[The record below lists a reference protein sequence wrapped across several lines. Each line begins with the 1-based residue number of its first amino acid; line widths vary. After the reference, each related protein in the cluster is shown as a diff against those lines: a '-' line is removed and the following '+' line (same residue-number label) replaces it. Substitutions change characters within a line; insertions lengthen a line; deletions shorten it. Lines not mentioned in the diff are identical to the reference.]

1 MVLSYR
7 LSTHSKVQSKRL
19 RRTTL
24 KKHNNCGKKSEV
36 TSKRAKSR
44 GPVQRDTK
52 EVLAELVGKLK
63 EKLDRKK
70 VAARSAG
77 EEHPGGELGPNL
89 DRLTVGVDLGDQ
101 GSHYCILGLEGETL
115 AEGQLRTTQ
124 EDLATFF
131 QGLNAA
137 RVVVE
142 VGTHS
147 AWVQE
152 VISGCGHE
160 VLVANP
166 RLMEGSK
173 RRKRK
178 NDRIDAHKLARL
190 GRVDPE
196 SLYPIQHRS
205 REVRQDLVMLRAR
218 DALVAARTE
227 IINTTRGLVKSM
239 GARLPKCS
247 SLSFAEKVEGAIP
260 AELRDALLPL
270 VRMAAALSDCIQEY
284 VQQIEKLGREKYG
297 HTALL
302 RQVKGVGPITALA
315 YVLTLENPDRFVK
328 SRDVGPYL
336 GLVPKQE
343 DSGEIQ
349 PQLGISKTGDTMLRK
364 LLVGSAQYI
373 LGPFG
378 PDTDLRRYGLRLCE
392 RGGKNAKKRAA
403 VAVARKLAVLL
414 HCLWVSGE
422 VYEPLR
428 QGMSPTIAS
437 AVAA

>member
-1 MVLSYR
+1 M
-7 LSTHSKVQSKRL
+7 
-19 RRTTL
+19 
-24 KKHNNCGKKSEV
+24 KKHNNSRKNSEL

-52 EVLAELVGKLK
+52 EVLAELVGKLR
-63 EKLDRKK
+63 EKLDPK
-70 VAARSAG
+70 VGAASAG
-77 EEHPGGELGPNL
+77 EKNQRGELRPNL

-101 GSHYCILGLEGETL
+101 WSHYCILGLEKETL

-124 EDLATFF
+124 QDVAEFF
-131 QGLNAA
+131 RALNAA
-137 RVVVE
+137 RVAME

-147 AWVQE
+147 AWVRE
-152 VISGCGHE
+152 VICSYGHE

-173 RRKRK
+173 RRMRK
-178 NDRIDAHKLARL
+178 NDRIDANKLARL

-196 SLYPIQHRS
+196 SLHPIEHRS
-205 REVRQDLVMLRAR
+205 AEVRQDLVMLRAR

-227 IINTTRGLVKSM
+227 LINATRGLVKSM

-247 SLSFAEKVEGAIP
+247 SPSFAQKVEEAVP
-260 AELRDALLPL
+260 AQVREALLPL
-270 VRMAAALSDCIQEY
+270 VRMTAALSDCIHGYDEK
-284 VQQIEKLGREKYG
+284 IEKLGSEKYG

-315 YVLTLENPDRFVK
+315 YVLTLENPERFVK

-343 DSGEIQ
+343 DSGESQ
-349 PQLGISKTGDTMLRK
+349 PQLGISKSGDTMLRK
-364 LLVGSAQYI
+364 LLVGSAHYI

-428 QGMSPTIAS
+428 QGMSATIAP